1 MKQRLK
7 DNAITEN
14 ISVSKFEQSDVL
26 YENAKLVHSSIR
38 HDGTTQKTYDIFLSH
53 SSLDK
58 QLVLSLVNLFNKA
71 GFSVYVDW
79 IEDPQMDRSN
89 VTPATARTLRYRMN
103 QSKGLAYVATSNT
116 SYSKWCPWELG
127 YFDGNKNGRCCIL
140 PVLDSENSVYKGQEY
155 LGLYPYLD
163 YAKEQ
168 ESDCHMFWVNDS
180 IDYDKYVELE
190 DWLNGEDTY
199 KNVK

>member
-1 MKQRLK
+1 MIITKQLLR
-7 DNAITEN
+7 DNAITKN
-14 ISVSKFEQSDVL
+14 ISESNFQQSDVF
-26 YENAKLVHSSIR
+26 YENAKLSHSDER
-38 HDGTTQKTYDIFLSH
+38 HDGAAQKNYDIFLSH

-58 QLVLSLVNLFNKA
+58 QFVLSLVNLFNKA

-79 IEDPQMDRSN
+79 IEDPQMERSN

-103 QSKGLAYVATSNT
+103 QSKGLAYVATSNI

-140 PVLDSENSVYKGQEY
+140 PVLDSNDSRYEGQEY

-163 YAKEQ
+163 YEKVQ
-168 ESDCHMFWVNDS
+168 GSNSYTFWVNNPTNQGQYIS
-180 IDYDKYVELE
+180 LE
-190 DWLNGEDTY
+190 DWLNGETY
-199 KNVK
+199 